1 MGGGGGGLE
10 GTDKECGWEEDC
22 AFYAVLGLSVA
33 EVYGC
38 LEKRSENLTHHLR
51 WGKWL
56 NAVLDCN

>member
-1 MGGGGGGLE
+1 ME